1 MTIGIGLGIDLQGG
15 NGGDGGTVS
24 VDTTGNIGTEGPNAI
39 GIFAQSVGGGGGVSG
54 NLGFS
59 PASEQALIGSVG
71 GNGAGGAVDV
81 TYTGSLTT
89 AGGGAH
95 GIFAQSAGGSG
106 SGTVTVDVTGSVAAS
121 GSEAAGIFA
130 QSVKLDSL
138 ATGTVGGDKINITL
152 ADGSQVQGG
161 TPGVNN
167 EAPGVL
173 ILDGTDN
180 LLMTGASML
189 SNAKALAGDMSGYA
203 IIATTGNDA
212 VVNNGVILGSVD
224 LGSGANTLS
233 NEGSGILYSGTQ
245 LNVGAGN
252 TFTNFGLLS
261 PGGDEV
267 LQTTALTGN
276 LVQATGGNY
285 LVTLDGAQ
293 VNVNDRVD
301 VSGTADLAGTVQV
314 QVIDAGTSTAPNQ
327 TTIIQSTGGV
337 SAATAQNLTVQPSAV
352 GNFGLV
358 FSNPQKV
365 DLTYAIDF
373 STPALAAGLNA
384 NQEAVADYLEALQG
398 AGQIE
403 SEQLFLLEA
412 EDTSAYAEALD
423 QLSPEPYA
431 VSSWAVALSA
441 QQFSDALLSC
451 REREGDARFIR
462 EGQCF
467 RIGLQGRHF
476 ERDGSN
482 DDIGYDIDA
491 GEISLGAQQ
500 ALSERWQLGAA
511 VAYEYWRA
519 EADDDIWRNTA
530 DQFQG
535 GVVLKHQIGGTAL
548 SAGLNGGFG
557 DVDIRRDA
565 TPTAT
570 AKGDQDV
577 AFVGGQLRAAHAIE
591 FGAWYLKPRSDLNV
605 AWVHTDDVN
614 ESGAGA
620 ASLDVEDDRQTYIAV
635 QPALEVGGEFA
646 TDGGYLLR
654 PRASIGLTHF
664 LKDPSPTAQARFA
677 TAPAGPAFAATSDV
691 ERTWLDLE
699 VGVDV
704 LSTRGINVGLS
715 GFTQLADNAYQLGGA
730 LRLTIPF

>member
-1 MTIGIGLGIDLQGG
+1 MSAAPPTW
-15 NGGDGGTVS
+15 
-24 VDTTGNIGTEGPNAI
+24 
-39 GIFAQSVGGGGGVSG
+39 
-54 NLGFS
+54 
-59 PASEQALIGSVG
+59 PAPSRCRLS
-71 GNGAGGAVDV
+71 
-81 TYTGSLTT
+81 
-89 AGGGAH
+89 
-95 GIFAQSAGGSG
+95 
-106 SGTVTVDVTGSVAAS
+106 
-121 GSEAAGIFA
+121 
-130 QSVKLDSL
+130 
-138 ATGTVGGDKINITL
+138 
-152 ADGSQVQGG
+152 
-161 TPGVNN
+161 TP
-167 EAPGVL
+167 AP
-173 ILDGTDN
+173 
-180 LLMTGASML
+180 ARR
-189 SNAKALAGDMSGYA
+189 
-203 IIATTGNDA
+203 
-212 VVNNGVILGSVD
+212 
-224 LGSGANTLS
+224 
-233 NEGSGILYSGTQ
+233 Q
-245 LNVGAGN
+245 
-252 TFTNFGLLS
+252 
-261 PGGDEV
+261 
-267 LQTTALTGN
+267 
-276 LVQATGGNY
+276 
-285 LVTLDGAQ
+285 
-293 VNVNDRVD
+293 
-301 VSGTADLAGTVQV
+301 
-314 QVIDAGTSTAPNQ
+314 NQ

-646 TDGGYLLR
+646 TAGGYLLR

-730 LRLTIPF
+730 LRLTVPF

>member
-1 MTIGIGLGIDLQGG
+1 
-15 NGGDGGTVS
+15 
-24 VDTTGNIGTEGPNAI
+24 
-39 GIFAQSVGGGGGVSG
+39 
-54 NLGFS
+54 
-59 PASEQALIGSVG
+59 
-71 GNGAGGAVDV
+71 
-81 TYTGSLTT
+81 
-89 AGGGAH
+89 
-95 GIFAQSAGGSG
+95 
-106 SGTVTVDVTGSVAAS
+106 
-121 GSEAAGIFA
+121 
-130 QSVKLDSL
+130 
-138 ATGTVGGDKINITL
+138 
-152 ADGSQVQGG
+152 
-161 TPGVNN
+161 
-167 EAPGVL
+167 
-173 ILDGTDN
+173 
-180 LLMTGASML
+180 ML
-189 SNAKALAGDMSGYA
+189 SNAKALAGDLSGYA

-212 VVNNGVILGSVD
+212 VVNNGVVLGSVD
-224 LGSGANTLS
+224 LGSGANTLN
-233 NEGSGILYSGTQ
+233 NEGSGRFYSGTA
-245 LNVGAGN
+245 LNLGAGN
-252 TFTNFGLLS
+252 AFTNSGLLS
-261 PGGDEV
+261 PGGDDV
-267 LQTTALTGN
+267 SSTTALTGN

-314 QVIDAGTSTAPNQ
+314 QVIDAGTGTAQNQ

-358 FSNPQKV
+358 FSNPQTV

-412 EDTSAYAEALD
+412 EDTSAYAQALD

-476 ERDGSN
+476 ERNHSN
-482 DDIGYDIDA
+482 DDIGYDISA
-491 GEISLGAQQ
+491 SEISLGAQQ

-646 TDGGYLLR
+646 TSGGYLLR

-699 VGVDV
+699 VEVDV

-730 LRLTIPF
+730 LRLTVPF

>member
-1 MTIGIGLGIDLQGG
+1 M
-15 NGGDGGTVS
+15 
-24 VDTTGNIGTEGPNAI
+24 
-39 GIFAQSVGGGGGVSG
+39 
-54 NLGFS
+54 
-59 PASEQALIGSVG
+59 
-71 GNGAGGAVDV
+71 
-81 TYTGSLTT
+81 
-89 AGGGAH
+89 
-95 GIFAQSAGGSG
+95 
-106 SGTVTVDVTGSVAAS
+106 
-121 GSEAAGIFA
+121 
-130 QSVKLDSL
+130 
-138 ATGTVGGDKINITL
+138 
-152 ADGSQVQGG
+152 
-161 TPGVNN
+161 
-167 EAPGVL
+167 
-173 ILDGTDN
+173 
-180 LLMTGASML
+180 
-189 SNAKALAGDMSGYA
+189 
-203 IIATTGNDA
+203 
-212 VVNNGVILGSVD
+212 VNNGVILGTSTSH
-224 LGSGANTLS
+224 SGANTLN
-233 NEGSGILYSGTQ
+233 NEGSGRFYSAP
-245 LNVGAGN
+245 LNLAGN
-252 TFTNFGLLS
+252 TFTNLLLS
-261 PGGDEV
+261 PGGDV
-267 LQTTALTGN
+267 SLRPRLTGN

-358 FSNPQKV
+358 FSDPQEV

-373 STPALAAGLNA
+373 STPELAAGLNA

-398 AGQIE
+398 AGRIE

-431 VSSWAVALSA
+431 VSPGRWRSA
-441 QQFSDALLSC
+441 QQFSDALLSCC

-476 ERDGSN
+476 ERDHSN

-535 GVVLKHQIGGTAL
+535 GVVLKHQIGVTAL

-577 AFVGGQLRAAHAIE
+577 AFVMPLRAAHAIE
-591 FGAWYLKPRSDLNV
+591 FGAWYPQAAQRSERCLGP
-605 AWVHTDDVN
+605 HRRRQRIRC
-614 ESGAGA
+614 GA

-646 TDGGYLLR
+646 TNDGYLLR

-677 TAPAGPAFAATSDV
+677 TAPAGPAFAPPATSSAP
-691 ERTWLDLE
+691 
-699 VGVDV
+699 G
-704 LSTRGINVGLS
+704 STSRSESTCSTGESTSASAASASSPIMPTS
-715 GFTQLADNAYQLGGA
+715 FGGA